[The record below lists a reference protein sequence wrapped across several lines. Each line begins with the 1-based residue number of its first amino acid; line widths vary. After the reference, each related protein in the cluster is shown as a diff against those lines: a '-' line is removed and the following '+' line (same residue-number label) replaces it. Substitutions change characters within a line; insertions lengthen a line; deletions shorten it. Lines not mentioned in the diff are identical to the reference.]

1 MNIINLYIDKILYT
15 CMYTH
20 TCFIHIHKGTCSL
33 FHETDPSATENKKE
47 KILFR
52 LTAFG
57 KILLQLMIFSEMGK
71 TQTISPS
78 IKHYF
83 VLVYE
88 TNWVMSCSTID
99 NFTVFTTVSP
109 FSGNFRVLRVAAIP
123 EMCSETEKLE
133 YWKRQGPTMQNTLRQ
148 TFSSFHCL

>member
-1 MNIINLYIDKILYT
+1 MNIINLYIDKLLYT

-78 IKHYF
+78 ILY
-83 VLVYE
+83 
-88 TNWVMSCSTID
+88 
-99 NFTVFTTVSP
+99 
-109 FSGNFRVLRVAAIP
+109 
-123 EMCSETEKLE
+123 
-133 YWKRQGPTMQNTLRQ
+133 
-148 TFSSFHCL
+148 